1 MYKLRGVIEGNAPL
15 LFGAMTQ
22 RSLEVLEGT
31 RGTGGRYTPSEQLA
45 EVAERYY
52 WDEQGMYL
60 PAWNFK
66 KCLLDGCVKA
76 GLKEGR
82 ASMMPFLK
90 ATVFP
95 SGELRFGR
103 MEPDGVMSV
112 VGKRP
117 PRTGGAVVIK
127 YPKLDAGWRLPFE
140 LDVVDDR
147 RREEDIFRS
156 LTEAG
161 KLVGLGAWRPEFGRF
176 LVTEWERIEQPAT

>member
-1 MYKLRGVIEGNAPL
+1 MYAIRGSIQGTAPL

-22 RSLEVLEGT
+22 RSLDTLKGE

-66 KCLLDGCVKA
+66 KCLMDGCVKA

-82 ASMMPFLK
+82 AGMMPFLK
-90 ATVFP
+90 ATVFVD
-95 SGELRFGR
+95 GELRFGKA
-103 MEPDGVMSV
+103 EPDDVYEV

-117 PRTGGAVVIK
+117 PRTGGACIIK
-127 YPKLDAGWRLPFE
+127 YPMLQPGWEMPFA
-140 LDVVDDR
+140 LNVLDDR
-147 RREEDIFRS
+147 RREDDIRRS
-156 LTEAG
+156 LEEAG
-161 KLVGLGAWRPEFGRF
+161 VLVGLGAWRPEFGRF
-176 LVTEWERIEQPAT
+176 VVTEWKRSP